1 MRKVLAAAI
10 VILCATAFASAS
22 EVAVLQN
29 GFTIRHDHRQV
40 IGENTRLFTTASDE
54 SFVDIPTAQIAA
66 YAPDETPAAPE
77 VAAAPQVQPPLV
89 DLHAL
94 IQSAGERHGLDP
106 DFVASV
112 VRAESDFNPRAVS
125 PKGARGL
132 MQLMPKTA
140 DGLGVK
146 DSFDP
151 AANVDAGT
159 QYLRAL
165 LDQYNGDVPKALA
178 AYNAGEK
185 RVAQYNGVP
194 PYHETRAYI
203 RKIIA
208 DYNRKKA
215 AAKKAEVAAKST
227 VASSQ

>member
-1 MRKVLAAAI
+1 MRRVLAAAI
-10 VILCATAFASAS
+10 VIFGATVVASAA

-40 IGENTRLFTTASDE
+40 MGENTRLFTSASDD
-54 SFVDIPTAQIAA
+54 SFVDIPSAQIVSYAA
-66 YAPDETPAAPE
+66 DDTPAAPE
-77 VAAAPQVQPPLV
+77 MVASAGHPLMDV
-89 DLHAL
+89 HAL
-94 IQSAGERHGLDP
+94 IQSAGEKHGIDP

-112 VRAESDFNPRAVS
+112 VRAESDFNPHAVS
-125 PKGARGL
+125 PKGAQGL

-151 AANVDAGT
+151 AANVDAGA

-165 LDQYNGDVPKALA
+165 LDQYDGDVPKALA

-203 RKIIA
+203 RRIIA

-215 AAKKAEVAAKST
+215 AEKKAELAAKSN